1 MKKEVQVM
9 NQTIWIIN
17 QYASHL
23 KTRHE
28 SLAKVF
34 SEHGFQVVVITSSF
48 HHGQR
53 AYLYHEPIAYHAVC
67 DGVTYVY
74 LHSGPSYQNN
84 GAGRIINMLDFCRLV
99 WKYKGDIERRTGMPG
114 YVIASSAP
122 PFVWEAGRAVARK
135 FHAKFIAEFR
145 DIWPLSLVDVQ
156 GMHPRH
162 PLVWLLG
169 IIEKRAYRHADA
181 IVSTM
186 PDAWKHVVEVSG
198 VQREK
203 VHWMPNGINV
213 RENDAWL
220 DSAERLPADLE
231 DYLSSHWCCI
241 YIGSIVKSER
251 LDYLVETIGQM
262 ENEGVYFAIVGQ
274 GHEQGNIQKLIDQS
288 GHKNIRMFPF
298 IERSLIQKAL
308 RRSRCCVAACKKD
321 AKAGQFGLSMYKL
334 NDYLYSGVPT
344 IFAYDLPSVVSQA
357 GHFTVPYGDKEA
369 FVQAVRQVR
378 EADDRALAVLAENA
392 RHMIHEQYDYASIG
406 EKYLKML
413 TSC

>member
-53 AYLYHEPIAYHAVC
+53 AYLYREPIAYHTVC

-99 WKYKGDIERRTGMPG
+99 WKYKGDIEWRTGMPG

-145 DIWPLSLVDVQ
+145 DIWPLSLVEVQ
-156 GMHPRH
+156 GISPRH
-162 PLVWLLG
+162 PLIWLLG

-186 PDAWKHVVEVSG
+186 SDAWKHVVEVSG
-198 VQREK
+198 VPREK

-213 RENDAWL
+213 REIDAWSENS
-220 DSAERLPADLE
+220 DPLPSELE

-241 YIGSIVKSER
+241 YIGSIVKSEC
-251 LDYLVETIGQM
+251 LDYLVEAIGRM
-262 ENEGVYFAIVGQ
+262 ENEGVYLAIVGE
-274 GHEQGNIQKLIDQS
+274 GHEQGNIQELIDRA
-288 GHKNIRMFPF
+288 GYKNIKMFPF
-298 IERSLIQKAL
+298 IERKLIQKAL
-308 RRSRCCVAACKKD
+308 KRAQCCVAACKD
-321 AKAGQFGLSMYKL
+321 VGIGRFGLSMYKL
-334 NDYLYSGVPT
+334 SDYLYSGVPT
-344 IFAYDLPSVVSQA
+344 IFAYDLPSIVSQA
-357 GHFTVPYGDKEA
+357 GHFAVPFGDIDA
-369 FVQAVRQVR
+369 F
-378 EADDRALAVLAENA
+378 ALAVRKVRGADDETLTILAEDA
-392 RHMIHEQYDYASIG
+392 RRIIKDQYDFTAIG
-406 EKYLKML
+406 EKYLKL
-413 TSC
+413 ITSC